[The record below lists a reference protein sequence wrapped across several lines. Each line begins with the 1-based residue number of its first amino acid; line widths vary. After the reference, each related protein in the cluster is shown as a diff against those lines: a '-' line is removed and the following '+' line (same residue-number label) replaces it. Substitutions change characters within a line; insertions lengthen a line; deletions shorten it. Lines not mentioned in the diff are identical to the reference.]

1 MISLLKYGLLF
12 SLLFTG
18 SQLTATE
25 LNEFSVLMLGPL
37 DGKAVVKLPDGKMKV
52 IGMSE
57 TLPGTQ
63 AVVKQILSDRLVV
76 EDRVSGD
83 ADTPATQTVWLYKVA
98 NPGEKSRVQRL
109 QRTPPPQEIPSIT
122 AAMELNKDK

>member
-1 MISLLKYGLLF
+1 MFASG
-12 SLLFTG
+12 
-18 SQLTATE
+18 QVAATE

-76 EDRVSGD
+76 EERGSGNGNTS
-83 ADTPATQTVWLYKVA
+83 AAQTVWLYKVA
-98 NPGEKSRVQRL
+98 NPGDKSRVQRL
-109 QRTPPPQEIPSIT
+109 HRTPPPQDMPSIT
-122 AAMELNKDK
+122 VNTELKKDK